1 MIAVFDSSYPLEAEI
16 EVEDVFSLI
25 QTKGSFVAHDTP
37 GVYRLRTEEDPRE
50 VIARLAFLYNIQE
63 EKFRYTKRWVPIDK
77 WVQHEDIM
85 ASISRLTSSHETEA
99 RIILEKESS
108 YTGNL
113 GDLVASLSGFL
124 TDTIS
129 GGIDSGKFIYLHLMT
144 NDAAL
149 SLLRGNEIL
158 YLDGRP
164 LGSENV
170 NLIRV
175 E

>member
-16 EVEDVFSLI
+16 EVEDVFSLV
-25 QTKGSFVAHDTP
+25 QTKGSFLAQDTP

-50 VIARLAFLYNIQE
+50 VVSRLAFLYNIQE
-63 EKFRYTKRWVPIDK
+63 EKFRYTRRWVPIDR
-77 WVQHEDIM
+77 WVQHGDIITNINM
-85 ASISRLTSSHETEA
+85 LTSSQETDP
-99 RIILEKESS
+99 RIILEKENS
-108 YTGNL
+108 YAGNL

-124 TDTIS
+124 GNAIF
-129 GGIDSGKFIYLHLMT
+129 GAVDSGRFIYLHLMT

-164 LGSENV
+164 LGSDNM
-170 NLIRV
+170 NRIRV
-175 E
+175 G